1 VYRDDDLD
9 EISARE
15 RVYGQATRSS
25 EGRRSMAVV
34 LFAVCMFTLII
45 SLSCR
50 QATEQSAATNVLEAG
65 LVDLTDIDQ
74 LIADEG
80 PALRQFALESQ
91 EDIITLPDY
100 PLEVQV
106 TREEVLQSS
115 DEQLRAI
122 VLRRS
127 ADLVYDEG
135 IAAFDRTGEQ
145 SVRKFSIQGL
155 LETGVNQ
162 LTAKNHSRATWFV
175 LFSLAGCAL
184 FGVLLSA
191 TGEGWGRMRTLGMAS
206 AAAAIPCVISFF
218 LLRML
223 VDQIGGD
230 DPFIAAYGDIAH
242 AVVGVP
248 VRNGFVVLGVA
259 VALVVGSVILGRLE
273 RTVSPQETPAFE
285 DDW

>member
-1 VYRDDDLD
+1 VYRDDDLY

-50 QATEQSAATNVLEAG
+50 QATEPSAAKNVLQAG

-80 PALRQFALESQ
+80 AALRQFAEDSQ
-91 EDIITLPDY
+91 EEIITLPDY

-106 TREEVLQSS
+106 TRDEVLDSS

-135 IAAFDRTGEQ
+135 IGAFDRTGEQ
-145 SVRKFSIQGL
+145 SVRKLSVQGL

-162 LTAKNHSRATWFV
+162 LNAKNHSRATWFV
-175 LFSLAGCAL
+175 LFSLAGCAV

-191 TGEGWGRMRTLGMAS
+191 TGQGWGRMRALGMAS

-223 VDQIGGD
+223 VDAVGGD

-248 VRNGFVVLGVA
+248 VRNAFVVLGVGVGV
-259 VALVVGSVILGRLE
+259 VAGSVILGRLE
-273 RTVSPQETPAFE
+273 RTVSPQEPAFE

>member
-1 VYRDDDLD
+1 MYRDDDLY

-50 QATEQSAATNVLEAG
+50 QATEPSAAKNVLQAG

-80 PALRQFALESQ
+80 AALRQFAEDSQ
-91 EDIITLPDY
+91 EEIITLPDY

-106 TREEVLQSS
+106 TRDEVLDSS

-135 IAAFDRTGEQ
+135 IGAFDRTGEQ
-145 SVRKFSIQGL
+145 SVRKLSVQGL

-162 LTAKNHSRATWFV
+162 LNAKNHSRATWFV
-175 LFSLAGCAL
+175 LFSLAGCAV

-191 TGEGWGRMRTLGMAS
+191 TGQGWGRMRALGMAS

-223 VDQIGGD
+223 VDAVGGD

-248 VRNGFVVLGVA
+248 VRNAFVVLGVGVGV
-259 VALVVGSVILGRLE
+259 VAGSVILGRLE
-273 RTVSPQETPAFE
+273 RTVSPQEPAFE